1 MGYISLFVSLQVP
14 VALGDSLWVL
24 ICLVPVQEIRQDKH
38 SS

>member
-1 MGYISLFVSLQVP
+1 MVSPFISLQAPL
-14 VALGDSLWVL
+14 ALGDLLWVL